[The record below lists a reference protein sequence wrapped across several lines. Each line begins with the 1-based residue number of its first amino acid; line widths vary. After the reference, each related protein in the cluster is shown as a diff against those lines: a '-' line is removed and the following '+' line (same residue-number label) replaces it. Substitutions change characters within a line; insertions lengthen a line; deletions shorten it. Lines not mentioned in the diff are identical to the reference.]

1 MMILL
6 FLVTGGSLHAQVVN
20 EVQSSNV
27 STHKDDL
34 NGYPDWIELHNPTSA
49 TISLTGYGLS
59 DNATNPFKWVFPN
72 VSIPA
77 NGYLLVYASGENRT
91 NPTQPLHTNFSLSVD
106 GEPVMLTHSN
116 GTRLDLFPAVALY
129 TGISYGRTATG
140 FGYFAQPTPGSAN
153 TSISFAR
160 MVSPPVFSR
169 AGGMYL
175 TSVSLTITAEAGA
188 TIHYT
193 TDGSMPTPGVS
204 AVYSAPINFTT
215 TQRIRAIA
223 TRTGDLQSDVVTH
236 TYARVSSTIPTWS
249 SNLPIVVLMQHNLP
263 ITPGDKTPASMILID
278 KGADGRARLA
288 GPTTLHTR
296 VDADIRGSSS
306 QQEPQKMYGVELRTE
321 WNGNRDEALLGMP
334 ADHNWILYAP
344 YGEKTV
350 MRNVMAYSL
359 AAQMGRWAPRTRF
372 VEVFLHSGTGSVS
385 QSHYVGIYVLVERIR
400 VRDHRV
406 DIDNLY
412 ASETTAPD
420 ITGGYIIAK
429 DRLNAGES
437 GFVTALRNNG
447 TSGTRLRFVDP
458 DEFELA
464 TAQKNYMRTYMTN
477 FESALDGSTFANP
490 DVGYAAYI
498 DTDSF
503 IDHFLITEFLKEI
516 DGYRLS
522 TFMHKNKGEK
532 VVMGPVWDFNI
543 SAGNANYLSGEFP
556 TGWYYDQLPTFST
569 GHCGGGCEP
578 RGWYVRMMQ
587 DPAYMQKLRYR
598 WWELRRTVFSNANI
612 IAMIDANA
620 ALVNEAQVRHFA
632 KWPILGQYVWP
643 NAPGYATRT
652 TYASE
657 VDWMKNWLVTRLAWL
672 DAQMGAAPE
681 STDRQL
687 TRFFHIND
695 AVVNNMPL
703 TQLNASFPANSGAR
717 IEFKSALAGY
727 PFTSTHPSWRKA
739 SMERR
744 NEPTTLNAFPS
755 VMTGSTRGL
764 QIKQPFRGDAGGN
777 ELIFHLS
784 TAGSSGM
791 RFAFAVMDEGAAER
805 LIIDYSTVSGT
816 PVWTTSKLNR
826 SVFAITEEYQRFVVD
841 FMFIPEVDE
850 NPNFKIRIRFD
861 GPNLEADNGNRVT
874 FNNVS
879 FEAARTSV
887 GIDDGDAQAPERF
900 ELEQNVPNPFN
911 PETMISFSV
920 QTQDLASVRGQNLA
934 SVRGQDL
941 APMRTRL
948 KIYDLLGREVAVL
961 VDGVMPAGRHSVRF
975 DGTGLA
981 SGVYIYR
988 LESGGRVET
997 RKMVLLK

>member
-1 MMILL
+1 MCLTLL
-6 FLVTGGSLHAQVVN
+6 LMTMQAQAQVVN

-49 TISLTGYGLS
+49 AISLSGYGLS

-91 NPTQPLHTNFSLSVD
+91 NPTQRLHTNFSLSAD

-116 GTRLDLFPAVALY
+116 GTRVDLFPAVALY

-153 TSISFAR
+153 TSISFER

-169 AGGMYL
+169 EGGMYQ
-175 TSVSLTITAEAGA
+175 TSVSLTLTAEPGT
-188 TIHYT
+188 TIRYT
-193 TDGSMPTPGVS
+193 TDGSMPQAGIST
-204 AVYSAPINFTT
+204 VYTGPINFTSS
-215 TQRIRAIA
+215 QRIRAIA

-249 SNLPIVVLMQHNLP
+249 SDLPIVVLMQHNLP
-263 ITPGDKTPASMILID
+263 ITPGDKTAASMILID

-306 QQEPQKMYGVELRTE
+306 QSFPQKMYGVELRTE

-344 YGEKTV
+344 YGEKSL

-359 AAQMGRWAPRTRF
+359 ATQMGRWAPRTRF

-385 QSHYVGIYVLVERIR
+385 QSHYVGVYVLVERIR

-437 GFVTALRNNG
+437 GFTTALRNNG

-477 FESALDGSTFANP
+477 FESALDGTTFANP

-532 VVMGPVWDFNI
+532 LVMGPVWDFNI
-543 SAGNANYLSGEFP
+543 SAGNADYLNGEFP
-556 TGWYYDQLPTFST
+556 TGWYYDQLPNFST
-569 GHCGGGCEP
+569 GHCGLGCEP
-578 RGWYVRMMQ
+578 KGWYVRMMQ
-587 DPAYMQKLRYR
+587 DPSYMQKLRYR

-612 IAMIDANA
+612 TAMIDANA
-620 ALVNEAQVRHFA
+620 ALVNEAQARHYA

-643 NAPGYATRT
+643 NAPGFLTRT

-657 VDWMKNWLVTRLAWL
+657 VDWMKNWLVTRLAWI

-687 TRFFHIND
+687 ARFFHIND

-717 IEFKSALAGY
+717 IEFKSSLAGY
-727 PFTSTHPSWRKA
+727 PFISTHPSWRKA

-744 NEPTTLNAFPS
+744 NEPTALNAFPS

-764 QIKQPFRGDAGGN
+764 QIRQPFRGDAGEN
-777 ELIFHLS
+777 ELIVHLP
-784 TAGSSGM
+784 TTGMSGI
-791 RFAFAVMDEGAAER
+791 RFAFAAMDEGAADQ
-805 LIIDYSTVSGT
+805 LLVDYSTVAGT
-816 PVWTTSKLNR
+816 PVWTTTKLNR
-826 SVFAITEEYQRFVVD
+826 SVYSLSEVYQRFVVD
-841 FMFIPEVDE
+841 FTFIAEADG
-850 NPNFKIRIRFD
+850 NPNFKIRIRFAGRD
-861 GPNLEADNGNRVT
+861 MTADAGNRVT
-874 FNNVS
+874 FNNLS
-879 FEAARTSV
+879 LEALRYTV
-887 GIDDGDAQAPERF
+887 GIDDGDAEAPQAF

-911 PETMISFSV
+911 PSTVVGFQLSV
-920 QTQDLASVRGQNLA
+920 FGRATVT
-934 SVRGQDL
+934 V
-941 APMRTRL
+941 
-948 KIYDLLGREVAVL
+948 YDLLGREVARL
-961 VDGVMPAGRHSVRF
+961 IDADLPAGRHSVRF

-981 SGVYIYR
+981 SGVYLIR
-988 LESGGRVET
+988 LESGGRVAT